1 MQPPRIHKQDRTHS
15 KHHYHSSKCSH
26 RQQMYVCIQDVH
38 GGTLDVHGA
47 LHDGDEQVRD
57 DAQLE
62 LVHDDALV
70 LEHDDV
76 RQPERDDALVLERL
90 HDDALVL
97 ERDDVLV
104 LERLHDDAL
113 EHVLDV
119 IRALLLLERDD
130 CLREQEQHCVRH
142 LCLLA
147 HHGYHRY
154 CVLALT
160 HVSCCLHESAVH
172 NLLPI

>member
-1 MQPPRIHKQDRTHS
+1 
-15 KHHYHSSKCSH
+15 
-26 RQQMYVCIQDVH
+26 MYVCIQDVH

-62 LVHDDALV
+62 LVHDDDALELV
-70 LEHDDV
+70 HGDDALELVHDDV
-76 RQPERDDALVLERL
+76 RQPER
-90 HDDALVL
+90 DDALVL

-104 LERLHDDAL
+104 LERLHDDVL

-142 LCLLA
+142 LCLLV